1 MAEQVK
7 GMRVL
12 VVHGDSDWVVPVELV
27 WYTHFCTNWYGTHT
41 LFALVWYTRVALV
54 FDTNASTRVKRQY
67 TNTVAV
73 QLGHDIHSVVV
84 EQAR

>member
-7 GMRVL
+7 GMPVL

-67 TNTVAV
+67 TCQTPV
-73 QLGHDIHSVVV
+73 HKHSCCSTGT
-84 EQAR
+84 